1 MIGTRV
7 REDRNTSVEGLI
19 TIDEASRLVGRS
31 KSSLYKDLTR
41 GRITSIRFNG
51 KQGRIYFLATTL
63 LRELSDGSIQ

>member
-1 MIGTRV
+1 MDTKV

-51 KQGRIYFLATTL
+51 KQGKLYFLATTL
-63 LRELSDGSIQ
+63 VREISDGSIQ